1 MNPFLSEYTTPHGVP
16 PFDRIEFEHF
26 ESAFEAGFAEQVA
39 EYEAIEQNSEAPTFE
54 NTIAALERSGA
65 VLSRVARVFYSLLG
79 TDSTDE
85 LSALAKDVGA
95 QMASHRNRL
104 YLSQAI
110 FDRIHALHEN
120 PSEDWSE
127 EQHRLVEEIYRKFA
141 RSGVQLE
148 TTKRDRLRELDA
160 EIATLK
166 SEFRDNLLQE
176 SNDATVL
183 VTDEADLDGVPQH
196 LIDGAAKDAKDKDLD
211 GWLFTANRITL
222 YPF

>member
-16 PFDRIEFEHF
+16 PFDQVQFEHF
-26 ESAFEAGFAEQVA
+26 EPAFKAGFAEQVA
-39 EYEAIEQNSEAPTFE
+39 EYEAIEQNAEAPTFE
-54 NTIAALERSGA
+54 NTIGALERSGA

-120 PSEDWSE
+120 PSEDWTE
-127 EQHRLVEEIYRKFA
+127 EQHRLVAEIYRKFA
-141 RSGVQLE
+141 RSGVQLRPFME
-148 TTKRDRLRELDA
+148 QAGCVVLQFFVVSCICANVRTRRLFPGSSSLRRA
-160 EIATLK
+160 QMWWSK
-166 SEFRDNLLQE
+166 
-176 SNDATVL
+176 
-183 VTDEADLDGVPQH
+183 
-196 LIDGAAKDAKDKDLD
+196 
-211 GWLFTANRITL
+211 
-222 YPF
+222 